1 MRRGFS
7 TGLVLACALATG
19 LMAGCANR
27 KVPMPA
33 ETLAF
38 SAPTATIVGSH
49 AQLANTAREEYIGYW
64 TDTDTFVEWPL
75 KHVRPGTY
83 RVQAVYSLDPQYP
96 LSTIAVSAGGAAL
109 TARLASTT
117 NWDDYRA
124 LYLGTIKVAAGTDGM
139 LTVKA
144 TNKPMK
150 YVMNLQSVILT
161 PTAAN

>member
-1 MRRGFS
+1 MRREFKG
-7 TGLVLACALATG
+7 GMLACGLAAVAL
-19 LMAGCANR
+19 AGCAAPGVSLPR
-27 KVPMPA
+27 
-33 ETLAF
+33 ETLAL
-38 SAPTATIVGSH
+38 SAPTAKIVGSH
-49 AQLANTAREEYIGYW
+49 AQLANTPREEYIGYW
-64 TDTDTFVEWPL
+64 TETDTFVEWPL
-75 KHVRPGTY
+75 RLQPGTY

-96 LSTIAVSAGGAAL
+96 LSTIEVSAAGQTL

-124 LYLGTIKVAAGTDGM
+124 LYLGTIKVAERSNGT

-161 PTAAN
+161 PAMP